1 MLTQLHI
8 HNLAV
13 IDAAELEFG
22 RGLTVLTGETGAG
35 KSIMVDALA
44 LALGARADSKA
55 IRAGTDRCEV
65 TVGFELGGASPLRAW
80 LREHDLEAGDE
91 CLVRR
96 VITSEGRSRG
106 YVNGQPVTMQTLQEI
121 GELLLDICGQ
131 QDHQRLRHRSVQR
144 RLLDRFGGHD
154 ARLQATAEAHA
165 AWRAARDER
174 DRLLTAG
181 EDLAARRDLLSFQ
194 LRELQALNLADGE
207 YAELEREERRLAHG
221 ARIESGLRAALNAI
235 YEADEG
241 SAHGAIGRHRQTIET
256 LLELDPDLEPVTT
269 LLSESEVLLSEA
281 ADGLRHSLQRNEH
294 DPAREQTVAERVA
307 SARALARKHRC
318 EPGELPALAE
328 RLATDLDELDARDD
342 LLAAAETELQQRRET
357 LDSCATQLSTA
368 RRKAGARLADAV
380 TANMQQLGMTGG
392 RFLVEL
398 QPTKADEIAAW
409 GAETV
414 EFQVAINPGQPP
426 GPLARVASGGEL
438 SRISLALQVVTLG
451 DDPSGTLIFDE
462 VDAGVGGGVAEI
474 VGMQLQS
481 LSRNGQ
487 VLCVTHLA
495 QVASHADRHL
505 KVTKFTDGQTTRTAV
520 KPLVSDER
528 VEEIARMLGGVE
540 ITSRTRA
547 HAREILDLAAA
558 KRSA

>member
-8 HNLAV
+8 RNLAV

-22 RGLTVLTGETGAG
+22 DGLTVLTGETGAG

-55 IRAGTDRCEV
+55 IRAGADRCEV
-65 TVGFELGGASPLRAW
+65 TVGFEFAGASPLCEW
-80 LREHDLEAGDE
+80 LEARDLAAGDE

-106 YVNGQPVTMQTLQEI
+106 YVNGQPVTMQTLQEL

-131 QDHQRLRHRSVQR
+131 QDHQRLRHRAVQR
-144 RLLDRFGGHD
+144 KLLDRFGDHD
-154 ARLQATAEAHA
+154 AELRAMAEAHA

-174 DRLLTAG
+174 DRLLAAG
-181 EDLAARRDLLSFQ
+181 EDLAARHELLSFQ
-194 LRELQALNLADGE
+194 VRELEALNLAADE
-207 YAELEREERRLAHG
+207 YPELEREERRLAHG
-221 ARIESGLRAALNAI
+221 SRIESGLRTALDAI

-241 SAHGAIGRHRQTIET
+241 SAHGAIGRNRQALED
-256 LLELDPDLEPVTT
+256 LLELDQDLEPIAR
-269 LLSESEVLLSEA
+269 LLAESEVLLSEA
-281 ADGLRHSLQRNEH
+281 ADGLRDSLQRNEH

-307 SARALARKHRC
+307 SARSLARKHRC
-318 EPGELPALAE
+318 EPAELPDLAR
-328 RLATDLDELDARDD
+328 RLAVDLEEIDARDD
-342 LLAAAETELQQRRET
+342 RLAQAETELAQRRTMLET
-357 LDSCATQLSTA
+357 CATRLSNA
-368 RRKAGARLADAV
+368 RRTAGGRLADAV
-380 TANMQQLGMTGG
+380 TANMQQLGMSGG

-398 QPTKADEIAAW
+398 PSNKAAEIAAW
-409 GAETV
+409 GAESV
-414 EFQVAINPGQPP
+414 EFQVAVNPGQPP

-451 DDPSGTLIFDE
+451 DDPGGTLIFDE

-495 QVASHADRHL
+495 QVASHADQHL
-505 KVTKFTDGQTTRTAV
+505 KVTKLTDGQTTRTAV
-520 KPLVSDER
+520 KALAKDER

-540 ITSRTRA
+540 ITSRTRD